1 MQCDDKLNMLNLLY
15 DILHKRLLS
24 FSNEGK
30 RIIPFHNKFSLILI
44 LYAPSYNIY
53 VRLNLINHFVG
64 FILCQFAYNSAFRNP
79 VFWWESCKGSVWE
92 SMKKSS
98 KVCNSVGPCDWNT
111 WLASHQSWHTCEACR
126 GAEESRQLL
135 HYKTKVSGWPGS

>member
-1 MQCDDKLNMLNLLY
+1 MTYYIKDFSLFLT
-15 DILHKRLLS
+15 RVRES
-24 FSNEGK
+24 F
-30 RIIPFHNKFSLILI
+30 PFTNNKFSLILI

-111 WLASHQSWHTCEACR
+111 WLASRQSWHTCEACR